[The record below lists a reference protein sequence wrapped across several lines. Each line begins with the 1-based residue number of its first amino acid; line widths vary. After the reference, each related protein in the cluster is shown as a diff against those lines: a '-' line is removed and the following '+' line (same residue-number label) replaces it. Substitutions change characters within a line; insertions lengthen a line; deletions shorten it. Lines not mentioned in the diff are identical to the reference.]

1 MNRQKVAQLVDALDH
16 PDASYQRDIMD
27 QLVAEG
33 PAIIEPLSANL
44 SLAEPRARK
53 CVVRVLGELDTPEA
67 LLPLMR
73 FVFDTKNSIADGDAR
88 GLAMRAINQLATE
101 DKGSKIFQFL
111 LDVYQ
116 DDDPFVRG
124 YALQGLGKFG
134 DRRALPLV
142 QEALTD
148 DQEFVQEKAREAV
161 AALEQKIAD
170 SPDADVDDEKLLQ
183 SIRGKK
189 GGEREYY
196 LNELRARDNAFELA
210 EQLVTEGGRGVIGGL
225 EYMLESSD
233 PRARAA
239 ARRYAMGAEKP
250 AETAIC
256 LRILSDHIRGDAT
269 DDELAIIR
277 GALYDADPFV
287 QLAALEAA
295 GVSGDG
301 TLIERAVDTTRDAD
315 MDRRYAAAAG
325 LAVGLS
331 PEHRKFLPDLIE
343 AVGLAN
349 ARRLAVVS
357 DDTVRIEAYLIRAI
371 HRVVSEGGFG
381 TSQAQ
386 EVALTSLEGALEL
399 RPLVVT
405 ALELLDNTT
414 PEEGYDEDRRWPSDA
429 TRRLAGLLSHP
440 EDDIRDRTLDLLMRG
455 APSGLDTLVEP
466 LERIVYDRG
475 ADIAEKV
482 VPLLERVGNDEAIRL
497 LGDLTEEKDD
507 DVRISAEAALKR
519 LRSAEPFIDAEF
531 EDADGEP

>member
-16 PDASYQRDIMD
+16 PDAVHQRDVMD

-33 PAIIEPLSANL
+33 PDIIDPLVANL
-44 SLAEPRARK
+44 SVAEPRARK
-53 CVVRVLGELDTPEA
+53 CIVRVLAELDTTEA

-73 FVFDTKNSIADGDAR
+73 FVFDTRESIVDGDAR
-88 GLAMRAINQLATE
+88 GLAMQAISGLAT
-101 DKGSKIFQFL
+101 DSHASKVFQFL
-111 LDVYQ
+111 LDIYQ

-124 YALQGLGKFG
+124 YAIEAMGKFG

-142 QEALTD
+142 QEALAD
-148 DQEFVQEKAREAV
+148 DQEFVQEKARDAV
-161 AALEQKIAD
+161 AALETKISEAHD
-170 SPDADVDDEKLLQ
+170 EDVDDEELLQ
-183 SIRGKK
+183 AIRGKQ

-196 LNELRARDNAFELA
+196 LNQLRTRDNAFELA
-210 EQLVTEGGRGVIGGL
+210 ERLVTEGGRGVIAGL
-225 EYMLESSD
+225 EYMLESND
-233 PRARAA
+233 PRARSA
-239 ARRYAMGAEKP
+239 ARRHALSNDSPSEL
-250 AETAIC
+250 AIC

-269 DDELAIIR
+269 EDELAVIR
-277 GALYDADPFV
+277 GALYNTDSFV

-295 GVSGDG
+295 GVSGDD
-301 TLIERAVDTTRDAD
+301 TLIERAVDATRNSD

-325 LAVGLS
+325 LSVGLR

-386 EVALTSLEGALEL
+386 EVALTSLEGALDM

-405 ALELLDNTT
+405 ALELLDDTT
-414 PEEGYDEDRRWPSDA
+414 PEEGYDEDRRWPTDA
-429 TRRLAGLLSHP
+429 TRRLADLLAHP
-440 EDDIRDRTLDLLMRG
+440 DDAIRDRTLNLLLRG
-455 APSGLDTLVEP
+455 APSGLNAIIP
-466 LERIVYDRG
+466 SLERIIYDRG
-475 ADIAEKV
+475 ADIAGKV
-482 VPLLERVGNDEAIRL
+482 IPLLERVGTDDAIRL

-507 DVRISAEAALKR
+507 EVRVSAEAALKR
-519 LRSAEPFIDAEF
+519 LRNAEPYIDAEF
-531 EDADGEP
+531 EETDGDV